1 MKDLSLYVQFA
12 KRDDDEHIV
21 EGWASSE
28 AIDSQGEVIKIEA
41 IEKALPDYMKFANIR
56 EMHQLSAVGKTIAA
70 SIDKTKK
77 ALYIVVKV
85 VDDMAW
91 KKVKEGVYNGFSI
104 GGRVL
109 SKIENVIE
117 ELSLNEIS
125 LVDRP
130 ANPLAL
136 FSLVKIADGKVAEEG
151 KMKKSE
157 DEQMGT
163 SVFYAQELVEMAAE
177 VAQLIMYARGPV
189 DSNGKTATRKTDH
202 LKKALVALKD
212 AATVELAMEKSAK
225 NEDLNKANDAKKA
238 ELSSIAK
245 DLNALIKRKDF
256 DHNWS
261 DSYFESMKKA
271 V

>member
-1 MKDLSLYVQFA
+1 MKDLSLYVQFS

-28 AIDSQGEVIKIEA
+28 ALDSQGEVIKIEA

-104 GGRVL
+104 GGRIL
-109 SKIENVIE
+109 KQIGNTIED
-117 ELSLNEIS
+117 LSLNEIS

-130 ANPLAL
+130 ANPQAL
-136 FSLVKIADGKVAEEG
+136 FSLVKIADGKIAKEEDMAEEHIG
-151 KMKKSE
+151 N
-157 DEQMGT
+157 
-163 SVFYAQELVEMAAE
+163 SVFYAAELVEMAAE
-177 VAQLIMYARGPV
+177 VAQMCMYAPMEDG
-189 DSNGKTATRKTDH
+189 GKKSRKVDH

-212 AATVELAMEKSAK
+212 AASVELSLEKASKDADIAK
-225 NEDLNKANDAKKA
+225 ASDAKKA
-238 ELSSIAK
+238 ELAGIVK
-245 DLNALIKRKDF
+245 DLQALTKAKHIDN
-256 DHNWS
+256 NWTEK
-261 DSYFESMKKA
+261 YYESMYKA